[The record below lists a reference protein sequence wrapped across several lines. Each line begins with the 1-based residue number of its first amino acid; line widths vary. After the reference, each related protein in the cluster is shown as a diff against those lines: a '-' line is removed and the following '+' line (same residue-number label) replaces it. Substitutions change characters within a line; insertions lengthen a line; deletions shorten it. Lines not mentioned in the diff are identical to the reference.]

1 MSKNNETINVMQDL
15 NIHPHGHQ
23 CARASAC
30 VHINAQPSRLVYT
43 RDAADVPCDCFS
55 VSDVDEGEENDRE
68 RESWRKKERVVKKV
82 REKREFVL

>member
-1 MSKNNETINVMQDL
+1 MRLEESLCSSKVE
-15 NIHPHGHQ
+15 
-23 CARASAC
+23 
-30 VHINAQPSRLVYT
+30 SRKKEGAT
-43 RDAADVPCDCFS
+43 STFS